1 MRSKTLSCKG
11 LNGALI
17 RNDFSRFWP
26 LWAVYAVLWLFLV
39 PLQQFLLLFG
49 RHTQYW
55 NEVEAISAS
64 QEQLLSMSG
73 GTGVGIAVVFG
84 CLFAM
89 ALYAYL
95 DNARSVGMMHS
106 FPIRRSGLF
115 FSHYLAGCT
124 IFVGTLAVC
133 ALLTAAIQGA
143 AGVLSWKI
151 VGLWFLCTAGEMLFF
166 YTFAVFCAM
175 FTGQV
180 LAVPVFYAI
189 WNALAWVMTM
199 MVQSLTQTFLYG
211 YQVGSIPA
219 WVEWMTPVEKL
230 CRNLFPVWERAAN
243 GGIKLVEMQGLGV
256 LGIYALAALGLL
268 AGAFLIYRFR
278 RSETAGDTVSVGWAK
293 QVFRFGVGLCTA
305 LILGQGLYHLIVNE
319 FLGDSGNA
327 EKHLLLA
334 IVCMVLLGLVGFYGA
349 EMLLC
354 KSFRVLKHSWKSAM
368 VMAAAVLLLG
378 ISVGLDL
385 FGVEMRLP
393 KADQVVSVDLR
404 VSNGD
409 WFETSITNEKE
420 IQQMLA
426 FHENLLEQKEELQQ
440 KKQEYREVVQE
451 GEAEDLECNIH
462 LTYLTSNGKRMQRE
476 YQVIYSQKDLE
487 NPKTLVGELNQLVQ
501 STEARKNALLAGTGY
516 DDVEKL
522 AAELTGGDYSYPL
535 NIQDGSWEQQREPFN
550 EEVAKDLWAA
560 LIRDIEAGHGG
571 KILNRQS
578 AREERYVNELE
589 FRFLANE
596 NTTDPTQWYY
606 GEDRAVSFTVEFTTD
621 YTELTAAL
629 KAHGLVTEARPL
641 MTRFALD
648 KRMEEKTP
656 SEEEGAAE
664 VVYQHPDTGEQVM
677 AMSNVAVVG
686 TLG

>member
-26 LWAVYAVLWLFLV
+26 LWAVYAVLWLFLG

-49 RHTQYW
+49 SHTQYW
-55 NEVEAISAS
+55 NEMEAISAS
-64 QEQLLSMSG
+64 QEQLLSISS

-89 ALYAYL
+89 ALYSYL

-124 IFVGTLAVC
+124 VFVGTLAVC

-143 AGVLSWKI
+143 AGVLSWKNI
-151 VGLWFLCTAGEMLFF
+151 GLWFLCMAGEMLFF

-189 WNALAWVMTM
+189 WNALAWIMTM
-199 MVQSLTQTFLYG
+199 MVQSLAQTFLYG
-211 YQVGSIPA
+211 YQAGSIPA
-219 WVEWMTPVEKL
+219 WVEWMTPVGKMCKEL
-230 CRNLFPVWERAAN
+230 YPVWERTAN
-243 GGIKLVEMQGLGV
+243 ESIKLTEMHGLGV
-256 LGIYALAALGLL
+256 LGIYTLAALALL
-268 AGAFLIYRFR
+268 AGAFLLYHFR

-293 QVFRFGVGLCTA
+293 QVFRFGAGLCTA

-334 IVCMVLLGLVGFYGA
+334 MVCMVLLGLVGFYGA

-368 VMAAAVLLLG
+368 VMAAAILLLG

-404 VSNGD
+404 VSSGQ
-409 WFETSITNEKE
+409 WFETTITNEKE

-440 KKQEYREVVQE
+440 KEREQREVIQA
-451 GEAEDLECNIH
+451 GKTEDLDCNIY
-462 LTYLTSNGKRMQRE
+462 LTYLTQNGKRVERE
-476 YQVIYSQKDLE
+476 YRLIYSQKDLE
-487 NPKTLVGELNQLVQ
+487 NPKTLAGELNQLVQ
-501 STEARKNALLAGTGY
+501 SPEVRKNALLAGTGY
-516 DDVEKL
+516 DSIEKL
-522 AAELTGGDYSYPL
+522 AAELTGGDYGYPL
-535 NIQDGSWEQQREPFN
+535 NIHEGGWEQQREPFN

-571 KILNRQS
+571 KILSGQKT
-578 AREERYVNELE
+578 REERYVNDLE

-596 NTTDPTQWYY
+596 NTTSPTRWYY

-641 MTRFALD
+641 MTQSDLE
-648 KRMEEKTP
+648 KRTNTGPTSGEESAT
-656 SEEEGAAE
+656 E
-664 VVYQHPDTGEQVM
+664 VVYEHPDTGEQVM
-677 AMSNVAVVG
+677 AMSNVTAVG